1 MLFLVFY
8 MILPNDKI
16 SKTLLVNKPI
26 DWTSFDVVKKVR
38 GIIQKKYNLKKIKV
52 GHAGTLDPKA
62 SGLLI
67 ICTGK
72 HTKQM
77 NIIESLNKKYIGT
90 MKIGCVTDSFDSETE
105 EYNRQPYEQLSIQEI
120 KKVFSNFI
128 GHQEQKPPIFSA
140 VKVNGERLYKKARRG
155 EVDFKVKSRKV
166 TIYKLHV
173 IEINLPFIKFE
184 VECTKGTYIRSLVND
199 IGKQLLCGAYLYDLI
214 RTGIGDFK
222 LEKAIVINEI
232 SECV

>member
-1 MLFLVFY
+1 MRSSTASPEESRVNLYKPVGISSFAA
-8 MILPNDKI
+8 INKI
-16 SKTLLVNKPI
+16 
-26 DWTSFDVVKKVR
+26 KKKFN
-38 GIIQKKYNLKKIKV
+38 IKKI

-77 NIIESLNKKYIGT
+77 KLFESLNKKYIGT
-90 MKIGCVTDSFDSETE
+90 MKIGCVTESFDSETE
-105 EYNRQPYEQLSIQEI
+105 EYNSQPYEHLSIQEI

-155 EVDFKVKSRKV
+155 EIDFKVKSRKV

-199 IGKQLLCGAYLYDLI
+199 IGKQLVCGAYLYELM

-222 LEKAIVINEI
+222 LEKAIEINEI